1 MPQRVGAELQA
12 RVQGEFRALQQFL
25 QEEEACVLEQMRRE
39 QREVTDKL
47 QRHLEDSREAVKEL
61 EQNIRALQQAFAAS
75 ENTTPTEVS
84 VNPVRP
90 LLRTRKSV
98 WSDIIIANAFS
109 FFYNNAFNKSN
120 LRRKEIVHMESQR
133 TNPGH
138 TVRDCAHSYTQSPF
152 NMH

>member
-1 MPQRVGAELQA
+1 MNQHTGSGQLASAVGLHKVIGWSHSILQVLHQPWISLPLPQRVGAELQA

-84 VNPVRP
+84 VNPVQASA
-90 LLRTRKSV
+90 T
-98 WSDIIIANAFS
+98 
-109 FFYNNAFNKSN
+109 Y
-120 LRRKEIVHMESQR
+120 
-133 TNPGH
+133 
-138 TVRDCAHSYTQSPF
+138 
-152 NMH
+152 